1 MRVDL
6 GKSWLKEVPSV
17 GHSSLRFV
25 TDPGTASLQLRCSLA
40 RRHLM
45 PGSSKPLLAS
55 WSLLAA
61 IALC

>member
-25 TDPGTASLQLRCSLA
+25 TDPGTASLQLRCGLA

-45 PGSSKPLLAS
+45 PGSSKQS
-55 WSLLAA
+55 SLSVLKG
-61 IALC
+61 LC